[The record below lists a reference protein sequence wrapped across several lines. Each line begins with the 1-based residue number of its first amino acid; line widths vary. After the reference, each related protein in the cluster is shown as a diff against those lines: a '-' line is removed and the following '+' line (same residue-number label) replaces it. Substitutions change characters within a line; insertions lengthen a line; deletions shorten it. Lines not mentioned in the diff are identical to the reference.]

1 MRAKKQLGQHFL
13 IDKSVILRIIS
24 NISDQCSSEIPL
36 LEVGPGQGAI
46 TLDLL
51 KDYPEFKA
59 VELDK
64 DMIEILRLHLK
75 PDQLINMDILR
86 LNMQELFGGRE
97 FNLVGNFPYNISSQ
111 IIFKI
116 IENRHQ
122 IPVMIGMFQK
132 ELAERICSSPG
143 GKSNG
148 ILSLNAQAYY
158 HAEILF
164 NIGPEAFDPPPKV
177 ESSVIIMKRKDDYQL
192 GCDDNLY
199 RSVVKQAFSQR
210 RKKMRN
216 TLKSFDLD
224 LESDIFQKRPEQL
237 GVDEFVNIVNSIKTK
252 NT

>member
-24 NISDQCSSEIPL
+24 NISDHCSSEIPL

-51 KDYPEFKA
+51 KEYPEFKA

-86 LNMQELFGGRE
+86 LDMQELFDGRE

-116 IENRHQ
+116 IENRHK

-177 ESSVIIMKRKDDYQL
+177 ESSVIILKRKDDFQL
-192 GCDDNLY
+192 GCDENLY
-199 RSVVKQAFSQR
+199 RTVVKQAFSQR

>member
-24 NISDQCSSEIPL
+24 NISNKCSSEIPL

-46 TLDLL
+46 TLELL

-86 LNMQELFGGRE
+86 LDMQELFDGRE

-158 HAEILF
+158 QAEILF

-192 GCDDNLY
+192 GCDENLY
-199 RSVVKQAFSQR
+199 RAVVKQAFSQR

-224 LESDIFQKRPEQL
+224 LESDIFQKRPEEL